1 MYWKDYISVIELKQ
15 VRNIPPTKVE
25 LSKDF
30 RTNLIITGPNGS
42 GKTTFVNDLY
52 ASLNLNLG
60 ILWNNFINNA
70 KSEGIENLDGIVE
83 YCNTAK
89 NVTFQSRSSEIPKKV
104 NSLSIATDIG
114 LNPVYYLARDNG
126 DFILYNSDAHRRE
139 NFAKPS
145 GPHAISEKSQNNQ
158 FIQLLVNF
166 KTQQSYL
173 FEDINNEKDPAR
185 KAQLETDYNKY
196 VEWFDRLENAL
207 AKLFGHHD
215 FKIQYDRENYNFLI
229 AEKGKEPY
237 EFKQLSDGYAAIL
250 RIMTDIMLKM
260 SMQPIDGY
268 LKPGIAIIDEIETH
282 LHVELQQKI
291 MPFLI
296 ELFPNVQFIVTSHSP
311 FVLSSVENTKIL
323 DLSTLRVFDSFSQ
336 YSYSNIVEGYFNTSQ
351 YSQEIITEFHR
362 IENII
367 AQSSFTPDEINDIKV
382 FDKKVTSSLCQEPV
396 ELKRRW
402 LTLKLKNREK
412 LYDIF

>member
-1 MYWKDYISVIELKQ
+1 MVWKDYISVIELNR

-25 LSKDF
+25 LRDDS

-42 GKTTFVNDLY
+42 GKTTLVKDLY
-52 ASLNLNLG
+52 ESLNLNLG
-60 ILWNNFINNA
+60 ILWNFVDKA
-70 KSEGIENLDGIVE
+70 KSKGIETLDGIIE
-83 YCNTAK
+83 YCNTEERS
-89 NVTFQSRSSEIPKKV
+89 TFNARSSKIPEKV
-104 NSLSIATDIG
+104 NTLSIATDIG
-114 LNPVYYLARDNG
+114 INPIYYLARDNG

-145 GPHAISEKSQNNQ
+145 GPHAISEKERDNQ

-173 FEDINNEKDPAR
+173 FEDLNNEKEPVR
-185 KAQLETDYNKY
+185 KAQLESDYNKY
-196 VEWFDRLENAL
+196 IEWFARLENAL
-207 AKLFGHHD
+207 AKLFGHED

-260 SMQPIDGY
+260 SLQPVNGY

-296 ELFPNVQFIVTSHSP
+296 ELFPNIQFIVTSHSP
-311 FVLSSVENTKIL
+311 FVLSSVENAKIL
-323 DLSTLRVFDSFSQ
+323 DLSTLNVFDSFSQ

-367 AQSSFTPDEINDIKV
+367 ARASLTPTEINEIKI

-412 LYDIF
+412 LHDIF

>member
-1 MYWKDYISVIELKQ
+1 MVWKDYISVIELNR

-25 LSKDF
+25 LRDDS

-42 GKTTFVNDLY
+42 GKTTLVKDLY
-52 ASLNLNLG
+52 ESLNLNLA
-60 ILWNNFINNA
+60 ILRNFVGQA
-70 KSEGIENLDGIVE
+70 KSKGIETLEGIME
-83 YCNTAK
+83 YCNTEISAYFK
-89 NVTFQSRSSEIPKKV
+89 SLSSEIPGKV
-104 NSLSIATDIG
+104 NALTIATDIG
-114 LNPVYYLARDNG
+114 LDPVYYLARDNG

-145 GPHAISEKSQNNQ
+145 GPHVISGKDQDNQ

-173 FEDINNEKDPAR
+173 FEDLNNEKEPVR
-185 KAQLETDYNKY
+185 KAQLESDYNKY
-196 VEWFDRLENAL
+196 TEWFARLENAL
-207 AKLFGHHD
+207 AKLFGHED

-250 RIMTDIMLKM
+250 RIMTDIMLRM
-260 SMQPIDGY
+260 SLQPVNGY

-296 ELFPNVQFIVTSHSP
+296 ELFPNIQFIVTSHSP
-311 FVLSSVENTKIL
+311 FVLSSVENAKIL
-323 DLSTLRVFDSFSQ
+323 DLSTLNVFDSFSQ

-367 AQSSFTPDEINDIKV
+367 ARASLTPSEINEIKI

-412 LYDIF
+412 LHDIF

>member
-1 MYWKDYISVIELKQ
+1 MVWKDYISVIELNR

-25 LSKDF
+25 LRDDS

-42 GKTTFVNDLY
+42 GKTTLVKDLY
-52 ASLNLNLG
+52 ESLNLNLG
-60 ILWNNFINNA
+60 ILWNFVDKA
-70 KSEGIENLDGIVE
+70 KSKGIETLDGIIE
-83 YCNTAK
+83 YYNTEERS
-89 NVTFQSRSSEIPKKV
+89 TFNARSSKIAEKV
-104 NSLSIATDIG
+104 NTLSIATDIG
-114 LNPVYYLARDNG
+114 INPIYYLARDNG

-145 GPHAISEKSQNNQ
+145 GPHAISEKERDNQ

-173 FEDINNEKDPAR
+173 FEDLNNEKEPVR
-185 KAQLETDYNKY
+185 KAQLESDYNKY
-196 VEWFDRLENAL
+196 IEWFVRLENAL
-207 AKLFGHHD
+207 AKLFGHED

-260 SMQPIDGY
+260 SLQPVNGY

-296 ELFPNVQFIVTSHSP
+296 ELFPNIQFIVTSHSP
-311 FVLSSVENTKIL
+311 FVLSSVENAKIL
-323 DLSTLRVFDSFSQ
+323 DLSTLNVFDSFSQ

-367 AQSSFTPDEINDIKV
+367 ARASLTPSEINEIKI

-412 LYDIF
+412 LHDIF

>member
-1 MYWKDYISVIELKQ
+1 MVWKDYISVIELNR

-25 LSKDF
+25 LRDDS

-42 GKTTFVNDLY
+42 GKTTLVKDLY
-52 ASLNLNLG
+52 ESLNLNLG
-60 ILWNNFINNA
+60 VFWKFVDEA
-70 KSEGIENLDGIVE
+70 KSKGIETLEGIME
-83 YCNTAK
+83 YCHTANSAYFK
-89 NVTFQSRSSEIPKKV
+89 SLSSEIPGKV
-104 NSLSIATDIG
+104 NALPIATDIG
-114 LNPVYYLARDNG
+114 LDPVYYLARDNG
-126 DFILYNSDAHRRE
+126 DCILYNSDAHRRE

-145 GPHAISEKSQNNQ
+145 GPHVISEKDRDNQ

-173 FEDINNEKDPAR
+173 FEDLNNEKEPER
-185 KAQLETDYNKY
+185 RAQLREDYDKY
-196 VEWFDRLENAL
+196 IEWFARLENAL
-207 AKLFGHHD
+207 AKLFGHDD

-260 SMQPIDGY
+260 SLQPVNGY

-296 ELFPNVQFIVTSHSP
+296 ELFPNIQFIVTSHSP
-311 FVLSSVENTKIL
+311 FVLSSVENAKIL

-351 YSQEIITEFHR
+351 YSQEIIAEFQR
-362 IENII
+362 IERII
-367 AQSSFTPDEINDIKV
+367 YQPFLTPAEKKEIKE

-412 LYDIF
+412 LHDIF

>member
-1 MYWKDYISVIELKQ
+1 MVWKDYISVIELNR

-25 LSKDF
+25 LRDDS

-42 GKTTFVNDLY
+42 GKTTLVKDLY
-52 ASLNLNLG
+52 ESLNLNLG
-60 ILWNNFINNA
+60 VFWKFVDEA
-70 KSEGIENLDGIVE
+70 KSKGIETLEGIME
-83 YCNTAK
+83 YCHTANSAYFK
-89 NVTFQSRSSEIPKKV
+89 SLSSEIPGKV
-104 NSLSIATDIG
+104 NALPIATDIG
-114 LNPVYYLARDNG
+114 LDPVYYLARDNG
-126 DFILYNSDAHRRE
+126 DCILYNSDAHRRE

-145 GPHAISEKSQNNQ
+145 GPHVISEKDRDNQ

-173 FEDINNEKDPAR
+173 FEDLNNEKEPER
-185 KAQLETDYNKY
+185 RAQLREDYDKY
-196 VEWFDRLENAL
+196 IEWFARLENAL
-207 AKLFGHHD
+207 AKLFGHDD

-260 SMQPIDGY
+260 SLQPVNGY

-296 ELFPNVQFIVTSHSP
+296 ELFPNIQFIVTSHSP
-311 FVLSSVENTKIL
+311 FVLSSVENAKIL
-323 DLSTLRVFDSFSQ
+323 DLSTLNVFDSFSQ

-367 AQSSFTPDEINDIKV
+367 ARASLTPSEINEIKI

-412 LYDIF
+412 LHDIF

>member
-1 MYWKDYISVIELKQ
+1 MDWKDYIKVIELNH
-15 VRNIPPTKVE
+15 VRNIPPTKIE
-25 LSKDF
+25 LSENL
-30 RTNLIITGPNGS
+30 RTNLIVTGPNGS
-42 GKTTFVNDLY
+42 GKTTFVKALY
-52 ASLNLNLG
+52 DSLNFNFG
-60 ILWNNFINNA
+60 ILWNFVNDA
-70 KSEGIENLDGIVE
+70 KSKGIERLDDIVK
-83 YCNTAK
+83 YCNTEENKYLFNLRSDQLCSKVKALS
-89 NVTFQSRSSEIPKKV
+89 VT
-104 NSLSIATDIG
+104 TDIG
-114 LNPVYYLARDNG
+114 LNPIYYLAKDNG
-126 DFILYNSDAHRRE
+126 DFILYNSEAHRRE
-139 NFAKPS
+139 NFEKPA
-145 GPHAISEKSQNNQ
+145 GPHAISEKSKNNQ

-173 FEDINNEKDPAR
+173 FEDLNNETDPER
-185 KAQLETDYNKY
+185 KERLVADYNKY
-196 VEWFDRLENAL
+196 VEWFDRLFNAL
-207 AKLFGHHD
+207 AKLFGHD
-215 FKIQYDRENYNFLI
+215 NFRIQYDRENYNFLI
-229 AEKGKEPY
+229 EEKGKEPY

-260 SMQPIDGY
+260 SLQPIDGY

-311 FVLSSVENTKIL
+311 FVLSSVENAKIF
-323 DLSTLRVFDSFSQ
+323 DLSTLQIFDSFSQ

-351 YSQEIITEFHR
+351 YSQEIISEFNR
-362 IENII
+362 IEAILE
-367 AQSSFTPDEINDIKV
+367 QSSFTQDDINDIKE

-412 LYDIF
+412 LHDIF